1 MEVNYKII
9 KLRKEILNTNQRF
22 YRNNKVINIFD
33 KCNIPVNK
41 SISQRLFQLLITENF
56 NRNLLIFSEE
66 INFTSPPKGMD
77 KDFREK
83 WCKYFYIFKFFIS
96 LI

>member
-56 NRNLLIFSEE
+56 NQKL
-66 INFTSPPKGMD
+66 INFFQRGHQFHIPSQRNG
-77 KDFREK
+77 
-83 WCKYFYIFKFFIS
+83 
-96 LI
+96 